1 ICPSLVELVVA
12 RELSRGQSGIEVFAQ
27 DPVLL
32 FVQGQAAL
40 EQLHLDHQVVN
51 FHDGLLRDRT
61 TWPAKRGASAAP
73 SSRRR
78 FGHGPARDSSRPP
91 PQTVKLAWVPDRR
104 LGRTADS
111 CGGGSGLEEI
121 PEAAFRAGEWPAP
134 RRGRLLG
141 SVEPAP
147 EPDAGV
153 PALPSALR
161 CGRRAGPLART
172 SEHAAVVAG
181 PRPSQLASLRGCP
194 AFRFG
199 PLAAALRLSARGDD
213 LFARS

>member
-1 ICPSLVELVVA
+1 
-12 RELSRGQSGIEVFAQ
+12 
-27 DPVLL
+27 
-32 FVQGQAAL
+32 
-40 EQLHLDHQVVN
+40 
-51 FHDGLLRDRT
+51 
-61 TWPAKRGASAAP
+61 
-73 SSRRR
+73 
-78 FGHGPARDSSRPP
+78 
-91 PQTVKLAWVPDRR
+91 
-104 LGRTADS
+104 DS

-153 PALPSALR
+153 PALPFALR

-213 LFARS
+213 LFASRALCRAERALEEPAPAGVSAAARRRQRRPRSPRSPVRHFLHRQRGAPRACAAVSVHA